1 MNITL
6 REAQPSDAALI
17 HAFILEL
24 AVYEKAAHEV
34 VASVADV
41 QHSLFAPDSP
51 ARALMCLV
59 DGQPAGYAVYFL
71 SYSTWLGRKGMYLE
85 DLYISPKH
93 RGGGAGK
100 HLLRHLAGIAVNSG
114 CGRLEWSLL
123 DWNAPA
129 IAFYQSLGA
138 QPQAEW
144 VRYRLAGD
152 TLNNF
157 ARPETEHL
165 T

>member
-1 MNITL
+1 MNIVI
-6 REAQPSDAALI
+6 REAQASDAALI
-17 HAFILEL
+17 HAFIIEL

-34 VASVADV
+34 VASAADI
-41 QHSLFAPDSP
+41 QRSLFAPDSP
-51 ARALMCLV
+51 ARALICTV
-59 DGQPAGYAVYFL
+59 NGQPAGYAVYFL
-71 SYSTWLGRKGMYLE
+71 SYSTWLGCKGMYLE
-85 DLYISPKH
+85 DLYISPKY

-100 HLLRHLAGIAVNSG
+100 HLLRHLAGIAVDSG
-114 CGRLEWSLL
+114 CGRLEWSVL

-129 IAFYQSLGA
+129 ITFYQSLGA

-144 VRYRLAGD
+144 VRYRMTGK
-152 TLNNF
+152 TLDNF

>member
-24 AVYEKAAHEV
+24 AVYEKATHEV

-100 HLLRHLAGIAVNSG
+100 HLLRHLAGIAVDSG
-114 CGRLEWSLL
+114 CGRLEWSVL

-157 ARPETEHL
+157 ARPETENL

>member
-1 MNITL
+1 MNITI
-6 REAQPSDAALI
+6 REAQASDAALI
-17 HAFILEL
+17 HAFIIEL

-34 VASVADV
+34 VASAADV
-41 QHSLFAPDSP
+41 QRSLFAPDSP

-59 DGQPAGYAVYFL
+59 DGQPVGYAVYFL

-85 DLYISPKH
+85 DLYISPQY
-93 RGGGAGK
+93 RSGGAGK
-100 HLLRHLAGIAVNSG
+100 RLLHHLAGIAVDSG
-114 CGRLEWSLL
+114 CGRLEWSVL
-123 DWNAPA
+123 DWNTPA

-144 VRYRLAGD
+144 VRYRLAGE
-152 TLNNF
+152 TLADF
-157 ARPETEHL
+157 ARPASKRL